1 MFFSIS
7 VILIT
12 NFNPPHNMINY
23 DALLEQLKEYAL
35 TLGFIDLTISN
46 TIIPDNV
53 KVQYA
58 HWLQQK
64 FNGSMDY
71 LFNNQELRF
80 NPSQLHSATL
90 SIICVKMPYRQED
103 IATYKQRLLESEHAY
118 ISSYAHGRDY
128 HKVVKQ
134 QLNKLAKWLNE
145 QLVQANITHTYRAFA
160 DSAPVLEVQLATQSG
175 SGWRGKNTLLINK
188 NQGSMFFLGELFTNL
203 PLPVTTNDLIKS
215 HCGSCQKCLDICP
228 TNAFTAPY
236 VLDARRCISYLT
248 IENKDSIPLELRS
261 KIGNRIY
268 GCDDCQIFCPWNKF
282 SQPTTL
288 KDFTIRNNLNDSSLL
303 SLFAWNEDEFNLRMQ
318 GSPIYRIG
326 YLAWIRNIAV
336 ALGNSPYSELTL
348 SALHDK
354 LQLIN
359 DEMVL
364 EHIRWAIAEQYTKK
378 PQNN

>member
-145 QLVQANITHTYRAFA
+145 QLAQTNITHTYRAFA

-203 PLPVTTNDLIKS
+203 PLPVTTNELIKS

-326 YLAWIRNIAV
+326 YLAWIRNITV

-364 EHIRWAIAEQYTKK
+364 EHIRWAIAEQDTKK
-378 PQNN
+378 SQNN